1 MPDQDAQNPNI
12 EPANVDTDPIDETG
26 DPEGADALGDPGK
39 RALDAMKERWRK
51 ERDARKALADELAK
65 LKAQLESSNNQVD
78 LDEVRR
84 QAAAEATAKLS
95 ARVLRSEV
103 KAAAAGLLAD
113 PEDALHLLDLD
124 RFKVGDD
131 GEVDTKAIKDAINE
145 LIARK
150 PYLSAQGGTVQFDSA
165 RGKRAPVGQL
175 TREELSRMTYAEIN
189 EARRAGRLNSL
200 LGRA

>member
-12 EPANVDTDPIDETG
+12 EPANVDTDPVDETG

-39 RALDAMKERWRK
+39 KALDAMKEKWRK

-65 LKAQLESSNNQVD
+65 LKAQLESSDDQVD

-84 QAAAEATAKLS
+84 QAAAEATAKLN

-113 PEDALHLLDLD
+113 PEDALYLLDLD

-131 GEVDTKAIKDAINE
+131 GEVDTKAIKDAISD

-150 PYLSAQGGTVQFDSA
+150 PYLAAQGGTVQFDSA

-175 TREELSRMTYAEIN
+175 TREELSRMTPAEIN

-200 LGRA
+200 LGRT